1 MWWNIEKEEEEAMKA
16 QDKIQTI
23 KQNHKNL
30 IWRREKNMYPHKCK
44 NIMINKLC
52 WS

>member
-23 KQNHKNL
+23 L
-30 IWRREKNMYPHKCK
+30 RREKNMYPHKCK
-44 NIMINKLC
+44 NIMIKKLC